1 MNNSETDRSG
11 RQTHLRTL
19 CRVAQLSNALAKQ
32 LTGPA
37 RIMAYRIKAE
47 ACSSLI
53 LHGGARVNGVRH
65 DGIVALDILVNPST
79 RLHIRRSHL
88 NREARQIVGREASVA
103 PGVSSIAQ
111 RYGGRGLPA
120 LVRGVRVIRKEVL

>member
-1 MNNSETDRSG
+1 MNNSETDRSNP
-11 RQTHLRTL
+11 QTLRTL
-19 CRVAQLSNALAKQ
+19 CRLAQLSNALAKQ

-37 RIMAYRIKAE
+37 RMMAYQIKAE

-65 DGIVALDILVNPST
+65 DGIVALDILVIPST

-88 NREARQIVGREASVA
+88 NKEARRIVGREASVA
-103 PGVSSIAQ
+103 PVVSSIAE
-111 RYGGRGLPA
+111 RCGGRGLPTLA
-120 LVRGVRVIRKEVL
+120 RGFRVIRKESL

>member
-1 MNNSETDRSG
+1 MNNSENIRSMIRTDFCA
-11 RQTHLRTL
+11 L

-53 LHGGARVNGVRH
+53 LHGGARVNGVRP
-65 DGIVALDILVNPST
+65 DGIVALDILVNPAT

-88 NREARQIVGREASVA
+88 NKEARRIVGREACVA
-103 PGVSSIAQ
+103 PVVSSIAQ
-111 RYGGRGLPA
+111 RYGGRGLPT
-120 LVRGVRVIRKEVL
+120 LVRGVRVVRKEVL